1 MAKPDGGCAF
11 PIMPYTR
18 PSGDYDCGASG
29 MSLRDYFAGQALPH
43 TTINFLAK
51 VYSKGNKEPNVVEM
65 PPFEFGDEVRMK
77 LVKWEAEYAYALAD
91 AMIEA
96 RLKK

>member
-1 MAKPDGGCAF
+1 
-11 PIMPYTR
+11 
-18 PSGDYDCGASG
+18 
-29 MSLRDYFAGQALPH
+29 
-43 TTINFLAK
+43 
-51 VYSKGNKEPNVVEM
+51 M